1 MVKSKK
7 RGKQPEPP
15 RLSHK
20 ERLAQKRAARE
31 KQQKVMTTIAVGLFL
46 GVLCGLPLA
55 ILTEPKFGLAIA
67 MIVPMLLFSF
77 QYPRL
82 AVWAFLI
89 YMPFSGT
96 VTYWIGGGNAAFQ
109 LAKDAF
115 YIPALL
121 GLLLECQRK
130 NRPILVENKL
140 LPTLGLLFFA
150 SLLTLFIVN
159 GSQEFL
165 PDCSSLSE
173 RFLRNP
179 DGSYLLDSQGIVIS
193 IPCRSGSPFLHGVAG
208 LKVLLGYI
216 PLIFCAYYLLE
227 DKKQLVFL
235 GRLLLVLAIICCVL
249 GLIQYSFLESGRC
262 VGTRGAVGGDLFRPS
277 LEGRCFVGGA
287 LLYSPSQGQIRLPG
301 TFVSP
306 WHWAWFLVANGA
318 VCFAT
323 AFSDPSFRWRIGGL
337 AGMALIFM
345 NAVISGQRLALALVP
360 GIIVALLFLTGQVT
374 NLKRFIPIGIG
385 LALVLGIVAVNNPD
399 IVQSRVDSFV
409 ARWNA
414 SPPHLFIQNQLAY
427 AAENQR
433 GILGRGLGKATNST
447 RLFGEVALIETF
459 HAKLLYEIGYAGLIA
474 FLVFVA
480 HLSYVTYTK
489 QRSVHESTLRSY
501 GSSFWVFILIISF
514 FPYWYPLD
522 TDPVAVYYWFFAGVV
537 LKLPALERQEQLKVI
552 QEKIPQA
559 TRRGLKKFRRRA
571 AYRPST

>member
-7 RGKQPEPP
+7 RGEP
-15 RLSHK
+15 RLSRK
-20 ERLAQKRAARE
+20 ERQAQKKQARE
-31 KQQKVMTTIAVGLFL
+31 KRQKITSTVGIGLFL

-55 ILTEPKFGLAIA
+55 AITEPKFGVAIA
-67 MIVPMLLFSF
+67 FTVPMLLFSF

-82 AVWAFLI
+82 ALWAFLI

-96 VTYWIGGGNAAFQ
+96 VTYWVGGGNAIFQ
-109 LAKDAF
+109 LVKDAF
-115 YIPALL
+115 YLPALL

-130 NRPILVENKL
+130 NRPLIVEKKL
-140 LPTLGLLFFA
+140 LPTLGLLLFA

-159 GSQEFL
+159 GLQEFL
-165 PDCSSLSE
+165 PECSSLSE
-173 RFLRNP
+173 KFLRNP
-179 DGSYLLDSQGIVIS
+179 DGSYLLDSRGIVIT
-193 IPCRSGSPFLHGVAG
+193 IPCQSGSPFLHGVAG
-208 LKVLLGYI
+208 LKVLVGYI

-262 VGTRGAVGGDLFRPS
+262 VGTRYEVGDRLFRAS

-287 LLYSPSQGQIRLPG
+287 LLYSPSQGEIRLPG

-318 VCFAT
+318 ICFAT
-323 AFSDPSFRWRIGGL
+323 AFSDPSLRWRIGGL
-337 AGMALIFM
+337 AGIALIFI

-360 GIIVALLFLTGQVT
+360 GVIIALLFLTGQIA
-374 NLKRFIPIGIG
+374 NLKKFIPIGIG
-385 LALVLGIVAVNNPD
+385 LALVLGILAVNNPD
-399 IVQSRVDSFV
+399 IVQNRIDSFV
-409 ARWNA
+409 GRWNA
-414 SPPHLFIQNQLAY
+414 SPPHLFVQNQLAY
-427 AAENQR
+427 AAEKQE
-433 GILGRGLGKATNST
+433 GILGLGLGKATTSA
-447 RLFGEVALIETF
+447 RFFGEVALIETF
-459 HAKLLYEIGYAGLIA
+459 HAKLLYEIGYVGLIA
-474 FLVFVA
+474 FVVFVA
-480 HLSYVTYTK
+480 HLSYVTFTK
-489 QRSVHESTLRSY
+489 YRVVREPILRSY

-537 LKLPALERQEQLKVI
+537 LKLPVLERQEQRKVI
-552 QEKIPQA
+552 QGQKA
-559 TRRGLKKFRRRA
+559 TQSAKRGVKKFRRRT